1 MYDECVDGTN
11 VNIDRLL
18 AEFMANTVLIHR
30 YLQQHGSLTHSQIEA
45 LTFTINQL
53 QESLTRWK
61 SQHDE

>member
-1 MYDECVDGTN
+1 MYDECLDGRN

-30 YLQQHGSLTHSQIEA
+30 YLRQHGSLTHSQIEA

-53 QESLTRWK
+53 QESLTLWK
-61 SQHDE
+61 NQHDE